1 MGTTNLKYLRSICDN
16 DQRFMK
22 EMILTFL
29 ELTPMLIAQMQILSK
44 EGKWHELSK
53 TAHQLKPSLQFMGM
67 DPARNK
73 VKEIEDI
80 CSDNPDHSVII
91 MHIMRLE
98 KDCKKAFVELNGVM
112 KKEFVSV

>member
-1 MGTTNLKYLRSICDN
+1 LKYLRSICDN

-22 EMILTFL
+22 EMIVTFL
-29 ELTPMLIAQMQILSK
+29 ELTPILIAQMQILSK
-44 EGKWHELSK
+44 EGKWHELGK

-80 CSDNPDHSVII
+80 CMGNPDHSLIVR
-91 MHIMRLE
+91 HIQKLE
-98 KDCKKAFVELNGVM
+98 KDCIKAFAELNGMM